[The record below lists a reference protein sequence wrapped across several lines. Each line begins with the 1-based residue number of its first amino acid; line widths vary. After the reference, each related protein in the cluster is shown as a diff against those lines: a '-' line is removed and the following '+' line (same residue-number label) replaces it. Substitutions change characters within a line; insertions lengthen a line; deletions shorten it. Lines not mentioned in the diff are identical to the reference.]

1 MDSHFDPDHPSRANR
16 RSEFMRELEIRAD
29 TIRSLGKSRIT
40 GGADDEPVI
49 SKWESCGIGV
59 VQRPN
64 DGQGI
69 LRISVGGG
77 EDLPVNVNYVVFRG
91 DRADC
96 IKLLRRALKALEVG
110 PPVSEPSI

>member
-1 MDSHFDPDHPSRANR
+1 MDSHFDPDHERR

-40 GGADDEPVI
+40 GGADDEPVL
-49 SKWESCGIGV
+49 SRWESGGIGV
-59 VQRPN
+59 MQRPH

-77 EDLPVNVNYVVFRG
+77 
-91 DRADC
+91 
-96 IKLLRRALKALEVG
+96 
-110 PPVSEPSI
+110 